1 MIAIQGFLAL
11 AALAFGAFIFVTKAI
26 VWKKNQYGNTEPTQV
41 RIPQAILAIAVIFA
55 TWFVIIPSFGQVPAG
70 HRGVVLRFG
79 AVTGQVLDE
88 GLYFVTPFVQ
98 SVELMDLQVHA
109 DKSKATSAS
118 RDLQDVMAEITV
130 NYRLDANRV
139 AEVYRDL
146 RQDYVN
152 RVMVP
157 AISEAVKASTAQFDA
172 ERLIIERQ
180 RVKDMIE
187 RILAERLAKHGLLV
201 DGISITDFQFSQG
214 FSQAIEQKVTATQ
227 QALKAE
233 NDLRRIKAE
242 AQQQIETAKAGAE
255 AIRIQAMAINSQGGR
270 DYVQLKAIE
279 KWNGSVPQWMGSG
292 SAVPF
297 VSMKAPGQ

>member
-11 AALAFGAFIFVTKAI
+11 AALALGVFIVVTKAI
-26 VWKKNQYGNTEPTQV
+26 VWKKNQYGMAEPTQI
-41 RIPQAILAIAVIFA
+41 RIPQAILAIAVVLG

-130 NYRLDANRV
+130 NYRLDSKRV

-292 SAVPF
+292 NAVPF